1 MKKWRGRLRY
11 GWGHP
16 YYDTTGNFPRLS
28 QNQQLFCNTFVHER
42 VVIFA
47 TEIRNLSIL
56 RENDYCVWPDTDF
69 AGAGQSVDTFFL
81 SFDVRC
87 RVIVKV
93 WTIIVGVT
101 VKARFP

>member
-11 GWGHP
+11 GW
-16 YYDTTGNFPRLS
+16 DTHIMIQQAIFPVCRRTD
-28 QNQQLFCNTFVHER
+28 NYFVTAFVHER

-56 RENDYCVWPDTDF
+56 RENDYRVWPDTDF
-69 AGAGQSVDTFFL
+69 AGAGQSIDSFLL

-87 RVIVKV
+87 RMIVKV
-93 WTIIVGVT
+93 WTVVVGVT